1 MGHKNACRNT
11 LRLTLLSEDTSA
23 RGNVPI
29 LLQLSTQ
36 DTWVIFWTLFALLVV
51 RVGMMIWMPFT
62 DTTKARYTDMARMMV
77 ETGDWI
83 TSQIEYGVPFWGKP
97 PLHTWLSAFGIK
109 LFGAGD
115 FGPRVFILASALTVL
130 WLIFLWAQTARE
142 LATALISIMVTTS
155 TLLFLVASAF
165 VMTDMLMVLG
175 TTLSMTGFYTCT
187 TATSRR
193 LVWGYLFFVGLAVG
207 VPAKGPIAI
216 VLTTLPIGLW
226 VLLEN
231 RCNKLGNLA

>member
-1 MGHKNACRNT
+1 
-11 LRLTLLSEDTSA
+11 
-23 RGNVPI
+23 
-29 LLQLSTQ
+29 
-36 DTWVIFWTLFALLVV
+36 
-51 RVGMMIWMPFT
+51 
-62 DTTKARYTDMARMMV
+62 
-77 ETGDWI
+77 
-83 TSQIEYGVPFWGKP
+83 
-97 PLHTWLSAFGIK
+97 
-109 LFGAGD
+109 
-115 FGPRVFILASALTVL
+115 
-130 WLIFLWAQTARE
+130 
-142 LATALISIMVTTS
+142 MVTTS